1 MAEVQ
6 ELTKNSTTTD
16 AGRHTPGPHAKDAHE
31 HGHDHEHDDHAHGFE
46 LQDGI
51 RIALVALAA
60 GLVWFRV
67 WEPLAHV
74 SIIGIAGTL
83 IGIYPILKEAAENVM
98 ERRMTMELSMT
109 IAILAALAIGQFF
122 TALIIVL
129 FVLIAEVL
137 EGLTVRRGR
146 TAIREL
152 LNLLPN
158 EVTVRRNGKAEQ
170 LGIENIRPGEV
181 IEVNPGARIPVDG
194 DVVAGNSFV
203 DQSAITGES
212 LPVEKL
218 PGMSVFAGTV
228 NQSGALEVRVAS
240 IGRDTAFGRILNA
253 VEEAERSR
261 APIQKTADKLAG
273 YLVWFALGCAVLT
286 FIVTRNLTSTI
297 SVVIV
302 AGACGIAAGTPLAIL
317 GGIGRSA
324 REGAIIKGGLY
335 LELLSSIDTVVF
347 DKTGTLT
354 FGNPEVTA
362 VLPAAGHTEHEV
374 LGIASIAEQRSEHPL
389 GKAIV
394 KKAAEAQ
401 VDADVPEEF
410 RYVPGK
416 GIECRSAH
424 RSIFVG
430 NRAFLQDAKIALNGL
445 PSGNDS
451 ASEILIACNGD
462 YIGTVRIADTL
473 RPEAK
478 KAIAA
483 LHDMGLRTVLLTG
496 DAKIVA
502 DSIASDVGI
511 NVIHADVLPD
521 QKSKVIKDLV
531 DSGRKVAMVGDGIN
545 DAPALMEATV
555 GIAMGSGTEV
565 ARESAKIMLIGNNF
579 LRLVDTIKISK
590 RCHRIIMQNFTGT
603 LAVDSVG
610 VGLAAFGLLNPLLAA
625 FIHVASELTFILNS
639 ARLLPRNGFRGAS
652 NKAPNGASNLV
663 LKQKA
668 NLGDRKL

>member
-1 MAEVQ
+1 MPDVKESL
-6 ELTKNSTTTD
+6 LTTSTIPDT
-16 AGRHTPGPHAKDAHE
+16 AASVSMKRGSEAHDDE
-31 HGHDHEHDDHAHGFE
+31 GHDHGFE

-51 RIALVALAA
+51 RIVLVAVAA
-60 GLVWFRV
+60 ALVWFRV
-67 WEPLAHV
+67 WEPFGHV

-137 EGLTVRRGR
+137 EGLTVQRGR

-158 EVTVRRNGKAEQ
+158 EVTVRRNGRAEQ
-170 LGIENIRPGEV
+170 RSTKSIHPGET

-194 DVVAGNSFV
+194 DVVGGNSFV
-203 DQSAITGES
+203 DQATITGES

-218 PGMSVFAGTV
+218 PGTSVFAGTV
-228 NQSGALEVRVAS
+228 NQSGALEVRVTR

-261 APIQKTADKLAG
+261 APIQKTADRLAG
-273 YLVWFALGCAVLT
+273 YLVWFALGGAVLT
-286 FIVTRNLTSTI
+286 FIITRNLTSTI
-297 SVVIV
+297 SVIIV

-335 LELLSSIDTVVF
+335 LELLSSVDTVVF

-354 FGNPEVTA
+354 FGNPEVTTIR
-362 VLPAAGHTEHEV
+362 AADGHTEQEV
-374 LGIASIAEQRSEHPL
+374 LQIASIAEQRSEHPL

-394 KKAAEAQ
+394 NKAAESQLEVSA
-401 VDADVPEEF
+401 PEEF
-410 RYVPGK
+410 KYAPGK
-416 GIECRSAH
+416 GIVCRVDH
-424 RSIFVG
+424 RRILVG
-430 NRAFLQDAKIALNGL
+430 NRAFLRDNNIVLNGAGSNAD
-445 PSGNDS
+445 P
-451 ASEILIACNGD
+451 ASEILVACNGV
-462 YIGTVRIADTL
+462 YVGAIGIADTL

-478 KAIAA
+478 QSVAA
-483 LHDMGLRTVLLTG
+483 LHSLGIRTVLLTG
-496 DAKIVA
+496 DAKVVA
-502 DSIASDVGI
+502 ESIAKEVGI
-511 NVIHADVLPD
+511 DVIHAEVLPD
-521 QKSKVIKDLV
+521 QKSEVIRQLV
-531 DSGRKVAMVGDGIN
+531 SSGRKVAMVGDGIN
-545 DAPALMEATV
+545 DAPALMQATV

-565 ARESAKIMLIGNNF
+565 ARESAKIMLIGNNL
-579 LRLVDTIKISK
+579 LRLVDTIKISR
-590 RCHRIIMQNFTGT
+590 RCRRTIMQNFAGT

-610 VGLAAFGLLNPLLAA
+610 VGLAAFGMLNPLFAA

-639 ARLLPRNGFRGAS
+639 ARLLPRKR
-652 NKAPNGASNLV
+652 
-663 LKQKA
+663 
-668 NLGDRKL
+668 

>member
-1 MAEVQ
+1 MPNVKENLPTDIVIPAAPDSVSMRHGAE
-6 ELTKNSTTTD
+6 
-16 AGRHTPGPHAKDAHE
+16 A
-31 HGHDHEHDDHAHGFE
+31 HDHEGHDHGFE
-46 LQDGI
+46 LQEGI
-51 RIALVALAA
+51 RILLVAVAA
-60 GLVWFRV
+60 ALVWFRV
-67 WEPLAHV
+67 WEPFAHV

-137 EGLTVRRGR
+137 EGLTVQRGR

-158 EVTVRRNGKAEQ
+158 EVTVRRNGRAEQ
-170 LGIENIRPGEV
+170 RSTESIRPGEI

-194 DVVAGNSFV
+194 DVVGGNSFV
-203 DQSAITGES
+203 DQATITGES

-218 PGMSVFAGTV
+218 PGTSVFAGTV
-228 NQSGALEVRVAS
+228 NQSGALEIRVTR

-261 APIQKTADKLAG
+261 APIQKTADRLAG

-286 FIVTRNLTSTI
+286 FIITRNLTSTI
-297 SVVIV
+297 SVIIV

-335 LELLSSIDTVVF
+335 LELLSSVDTVVF

-354 FGNPEVTA
+354 FGNPEVTSI
-362 VLPAAGHTEHEV
+362 LAANGHTEQEV
-374 LGIASIAEQRSEHPL
+374 LQIASIAEQRSEHPL

-394 KKAAEAQ
+394 RKAAETQLEVFA
-401 VDADVPEEF
+401 PEEF
-410 RYVPGK
+410 KYAPGK
-416 GIECRSAH
+416 GIDCRVDH
-424 RSIFVG
+424 RRILVG
-430 NRAFLQDAKIALNGL
+430 NKLFLRDNNVVLSGAASDGD
-445 PSGNDS
+445 PS
-451 ASEILIACNGD
+451 SEILVACNGV
-462 YIGTVRIADTL
+462 YLGAIGIADTL

-478 KAIAA
+478 QSVAA
-483 LHDMGLRTVLLTG
+483 LHALGIRTVLLTG
-496 DAKIVA
+496 DAKVVA
-502 DSIASDVGI
+502 ESIAKEVGI
-511 NVIHADVLPD
+511 DVIHAEVLPD
-521 QKSKVIKDLV
+521 QKSEVIKELV
-531 DSGRKVAMVGDGIN
+531 RSGRKVAMVGDGIN
-545 DAPALMEATV
+545 DAPALMQATV

-565 ARESAKIMLIGNNF
+565 ARESAKIMLIGNNL
-579 LRLVDTIKISK
+579 LRLVDTIKISR
-590 RCHRIIMQNFTGT
+590 RCHRTIMQNFAGT

-610 VGLAAFGLLNPLLAA
+610 VGLAAFGMLNPLLAA
-625 FIHVASELTFILNS
+625 FIHVSSELTFILNS
-639 ARLLPRNGFRGAS
+639 ARLLPGRSVTKER
-652 NKAPNGASNLV
+652 
-663 LKQKA
+663 
-668 NLGDRKL
+668 LGKS